1 MKACDKCAA
10 LIKDDATE
18 CRWCNAARAQ
28 AKKPDEIAV
37 PVLLSDTGRMG
48 SPRARTFVQS
58 RVLMAGASLAL
69 VVLTAYM
76 FLGFYTIQ
84 PIGAVPEGQTWLVRR
99 SNDEPFFNSA
109 DGLSL
114 RRVGS
119 VSLLTRSMA
128 LGQAPKER
136 ILIRLPFWEFAYLQS
151 TSGMKFDR

>member
-10 LIKDDATE
+10 LIKDDATQ
-18 CRWCNAARAQ
+18 CRWCNAARAETI
-28 AKKPDEIAV
+28 KPDENAAR
-37 PVLLSDTGRMG
+37 VLLSDSGRMG
-48 SPRARTFVQS
+48 SPRPRTFGQP
-58 RVLMAGASLAL
+58 RVLIAAASLAL
-69 VVLTAYM
+69 VILTAYI

-84 PIGAVPEGQTWLVRR
+84 PLGAVPEGQTWLVRR

-136 ILIRLPFWEFAYLQS
+136 ILMRLPFWEFAYLQS
-151 TSGMKFDR
+151 TGGMKFDR